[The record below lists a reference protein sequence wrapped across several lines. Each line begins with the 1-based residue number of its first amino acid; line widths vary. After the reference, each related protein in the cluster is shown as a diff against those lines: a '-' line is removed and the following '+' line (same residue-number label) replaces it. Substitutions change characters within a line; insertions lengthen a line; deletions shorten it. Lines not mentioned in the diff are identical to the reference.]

1 MYMIICYTVYN
12 GVKHDGKVL
21 EFSNSRERLEY
32 LLDGDRYKQYKDRGC
47 KLIIAKALNYK
58 EI

>member
-1 MYMIICYTVYN
+1 MYVIICYTTDG

-21 EFSNSRERLEY
+21 EFSNSKEHLEY
-32 LLDGDRYKQYKDRGC
+32 LLDGDRYKKYTDRGC
-47 KLIIAKALNYK
+47 KLVIAKVCE